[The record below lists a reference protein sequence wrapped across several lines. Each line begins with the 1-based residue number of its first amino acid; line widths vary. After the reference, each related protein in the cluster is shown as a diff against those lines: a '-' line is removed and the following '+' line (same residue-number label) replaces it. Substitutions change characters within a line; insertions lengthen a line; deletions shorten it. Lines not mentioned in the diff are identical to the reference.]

1 MTYSNVH
8 KKQQREQLSLLFFL
22 RSGRSSFRN
31 KNANDPTLK
40 FPFENFVLKLLHLK
54 LEQLGPIVMSNRI
67 PVKLRLNNLIQID
80 LSYQNP
86 RFVK

>member
-40 FPFENFVLKLLHLK
+40 FPFENFVLNLLHLK
-54 LEQLGPIVMSNRI
+54 LEEFWPIVMSNRI